1 MQPKTKKA
9 SILPVLLIGAVA
21 GVLALLFLSSL
32 RADTTIV
39 VAARPIALG
48 ARLTEKDL
56 TTKKIRKADA
66 LPNVV
71 ADIKAATDQVISV
84 QRMTGDQITK
94 DMLGSQAVSA
104 IASSLAADHRA
115 VAVKVTRDSGLA
127 GIVRPGD
134 YVTLIGVIKPG
145 QQSTQPKVQLTPTG
159 VVSGTVMIVPTK
171 CAGAG
176 CPTPTPE
183 IPGQIVPETAFAR
196 VTATGLKVLLVPQTF
211 RYEEVTQTDSQGF
224 AAAQASQVGQSESVI
239 VLDVPVTPVTITGLE
254 GPLTITLPELIALLD
269 TQANVY
275 LALEPASGAAR
286 AEFPGIAIEQII
298 DQGVGKGQP

>member
-9 SILPVLLIGAVA
+9 SILPVLLIGAAA

-32 RADTTIV
+32 RADTTVV
-39 VAARPIALG
+39 VAARSIALG
-48 ARLTEKDL
+48 ARLTDKDL

-66 LPNVV
+66 LPNAVMDTKD
-71 ADIKAATDQVISV
+71 ALSQVISI

-145 QQSTQPKVQLTPTG
+145 QQAARPNAQLRYSPSQCG
-159 VVSGTVMIVPTK
+159 II
-171 CAGAG
+171 
-176 CPTPTPE
+176 PTPWGRGISPGRTAANRPTPLPFAE
-183 IPGQIVPETAFAR
+183 FVYPPVPFRYLEADNAVVMDRLCSAGNQHALHYIGATSAAAR
-196 VTATGLKVLLVPQTF
+196 VRL
-211 RYEEVTQTDSQGF
+211 
-224 AAAQASQVGQSESVI
+224 
-239 VLDVPVTPVTITGLE
+239 
-254 GPLTITLPELIALLD
+254 
-269 TQANVY
+269 
-275 LALEPASGAAR
+275 
-286 AEFPGIAIEQII
+286 
-298 DQGVGKGQP
+298 

>member
-9 SILPVLLIGAVA
+9 SILPVLLIAAVA
-21 GVLALLFLSSL
+21 GALSLLFLSSL
-32 RADTTIV
+32 RADTTVV

-48 ARLTEKDL
+48 ARLTDKDL
-56 TTKKIRKADA
+56 TTKKVRKADA
-66 LPNVV
+66 LPNAV
-71 ADIKAATDQVISV
+71 ADIKGATDQVISV

-94 DMLGSQAVSA
+94 DMLGNQAVSA

-145 QQSTQPKVQLTPTG
+145 QQTAHSTEQPPLGAVISAT
-159 VVSGTVMIVPTK
+159 VVAVPTK
-171 CAGAG
+171 CAGG
-176 CPTPTPE
+176 ICPTPTPQV
-183 IPGQIVPETAFAR
+183 PGQIVPQTAFAR

-224 AAAQASQVGQSESVI
+224 AQAQSSQVGQSESVI
-239 VLDVPVTPVTITGLE
+239 VLDVPVTPLTITGLE
-254 GPLTITLPELIALLD
+254 GPLTISLPELIALLD

-275 LALEPASGAAR
+275 LALEPASGATR
-286 AEFPGIAIEQII
+286 AEFPGVAIEQII